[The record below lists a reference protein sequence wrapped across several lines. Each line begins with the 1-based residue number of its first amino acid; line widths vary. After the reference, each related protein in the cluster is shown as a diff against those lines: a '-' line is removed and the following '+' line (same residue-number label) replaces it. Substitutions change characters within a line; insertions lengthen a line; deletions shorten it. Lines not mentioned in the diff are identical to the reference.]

1 MTNWQFSLKPT
12 FLHELSA
19 FEPKESAQILRKI
32 DLLAQDP
39 TPDAK
44 TKKQLKGLG
53 GKLHRLRSGDFRIFY
68 MFQSPFV
75 SLLSVKRR
83 NKQTYADEV
92 DVDDVEGAEVPDLD
106 EHPSDKTWDQWLAQP
121 PKKGTPL
128 ARTIDEPL
136 LDALNI
142 PAQFHTALAKVATE
156 EELLDCAVPL
166 DVLNKVI
173 DAVTGRPIEQVAQ
186 QPDLLLNEP
195 EDLLRYRDGELLGF
209 LLKLSPEQEKLVGWA
224 LGGKGPTLLKGGPG
238 SGKSTVA
245 LYRVREILR
254 ALRKAKV
261 ESPKVLFTTYT
272 RALTR
277 VSEQLLR
284 TLIGAEDMKCVEVK
298 TADSVL
304 RQIAVSGGASSNLV
318 DAKDLRVMLAKAIER
333 ATFEG
338 SSLKVASQKEA
349 VAKLSRDFLFEEI
362 FTVIEGRGLS
372 TLEGY
377 MTAGR
382 PGRRL
387 ALTKVQRE
395 AVWRVREALVVLLAD
410 ANVST
415 IEGWRRCAAERVRSG
430 EVAAVYD
437 AVVIDEAQ
445 DLAPTVVAA
454 LVGLCKAPGGVFLA
468 ADANQSIYGAG
479 FRWSDVHDWLKFQ
492 GRTGV
497 LRANHRSTR
506 EIGEAANAY
515 LRRGKGTE
523 LEEER
528 TEAQYVHAGAI
539 PAVRAVES
547 PSDETKLLARFFRQ
561 ASRSLRLGLGA
572 CAVLVPTNDAASRI
586 ASDLS
591 HAGLTAKKVDA
602 NDLELTD
609 PGVKVLTL
617 KNAKGL
623 EFPIVALAG
632 FRDKT
637 YPPTPPHATD
647 EEREEIVERERRT
660 MFVAM
665 TRAMRALLVITP
677 VETVSPLLEGLAP
690 PGWNDGRDVQ
700 P

>member
-1 MTNWQFSLKPT
+1 MTAWQFSLKPT
-12 FLHELSA
+12 FLHELSG
-19 FEPKESAQILRKI
+19 FEPKESAQILKKI

-44 TKKQLKGLG
+44 TKKQLRHLG

-68 MFQSPFV
+68 MFQAPFI

-83 NKQTYADEV
+83 NEQTYE
-92 DVDDVEGAEVPDLD
+92 DDVEADDIGGAVIPALD
-106 EHPSDKTWDQWLAQP
+106 DPPSDKPWDEWLAQP
-121 PKKGTPL
+121 QKKGSQL
-128 ARTIDEPL
+128 ARTIDHSL
-136 LDALNI
+136 LDALHV
-142 PAQFHTALAKVATE
+142 PAQFHEALTRVATE
-156 EELLDCAVPL
+156 EQLLDCAVPM

-173 DAVTGRPIEQVAQ
+173 DAVTGRPIEQVVQ
-186 QPDLLLNEP
+186 QPDLVLNEP
-195 EDLLRYRDGELLGF
+195 ADLLRYRDGELLGF

-261 ESPKVLFTTYT
+261 ESPKVVFTTYT

-284 TLIGAEDMKCVEVK
+284 TLMGAEDMKCVEVK

-304 RQIAVSGGASSNLV
+304 RQIAVSGGAPSTLI
-318 DAKDLRVMLAKAIER
+318 DTKDLKVMLAKAIET
-333 ATFEG
+333 ASFEG
-338 SSLKVASQKEA
+338 NSLKVASQKEA
-349 VAKLSRDFLFEEI
+349 VTKLSKDFLLDEI
-362 FTVIEGRGLS
+362 LAVIEGRGLS
-372 TLEGY
+372 TLEQY
-377 MTAGR
+377 VAAGR
-382 PGRRL
+382 SGRKV

-395 AVWRVREALVVLLAD
+395 AVWRVRDVLVALLAR
-410 ANVST
+410 ANVAT
-415 IEGWRRCAAERVRSG
+415 IEGWRRRAAERVRDG
-430 EVAAVYD
+430 EVAATYD

-454 LVGLCKAPGGVFLA
+454 LVGLCKGPGGIFLA

-515 LRRGKGTE
+515 LRRGEATV
-523 LEEER
+523 LDEER
-528 TEAQYVHAGAI
+528 IDTQYVHAGPI
-539 PAVRAVES
+539 PAVRAVEN
-547 PSDETKLLARFFRQ
+547 PADETRLLTRFFRQ
-561 ASRSLRLGLGA
+561 AARSLRLGLGA

-586 ASDLS
+586 ASELS
-591 HAGLTAKKVDA
+591 HAGLAAKKVDA

-637 YPPTPPHATD
+637 YPPAPPQATD

-677 VETVSPLLEGLAP
+677 AETVSPLLEGLAP
-690 PGWNDGRDVQ
+690 PGWNDGREAQ
-700 P
+700 A